1 MHVYIYTKMIRQI
14 HMTSILEP
22 NFKTTIRAHLS
33 ILPRTTFSSP
43 IIIMTTL
50 GFLTTLALIIIFVS
64 QIDTASAQ
72 TTPIQNMSA
81 NVTNSNNTLFVS
93 GTAFTKVKPDRV
105 VISIGVE
112 TTNKTAKASLD
123 ANSESM
129 NKIISALR
137 NSGVKE
143 NETSTSSFTISP
155 NYNYT
160 ESGTILNIT
169 GFTVTNS
176 VQIDSSSLANVSTWI
191 DAAVASGA
199 NSINS
204 IDFRISNKKL
214 EDTKNMLIKDAIANA
229 EEKSNIVS
237 SALGLKVIEVKSITV
252 GEFDYIQPPQP
263 FMEKRFDAAGAGA
276 AAATT
281 PILAGEQEISASV
294 SIVFLIG

>member
-1 MHVYIYTKMIRQI
+1 MI
-14 HMTSILEP
+14 SILDT
-22 NFKTTIRAHLS
+22 NSNITIRPSLS
-33 ILPRTTFSSP
+33 ILPTSSSS
-43 IIIMTTL
+43 IILTTL
-50 GFLTTLALIIIFVS
+50 GFLATLALVIISLS

-72 TTPIQNMSA
+72 TMPIQNMSA
-81 NVTNSNNTLFVS
+81 NVTNSTISVS
-93 GTAFTKVKPDRV
+93 GNAFTKVKPDRV

-112 TTNKTAKASLD
+112 TTNKTAKASLA
-123 ANSESM
+123 ANSELM
-129 NKIISALR
+129 NKTISSLR
-137 NSGVKE
+137 NLGVKE

-176 VQIDSSSLANVSTWI
+176 IQIDSSTLANISSWI

-204 IDFRISNKKL
+204 IDFRISNDKL

-229 EEKSNIVS
+229 EEKADIVS
-237 SALGLKVIEVKSITV
+237 PELGLKVIGVKSITV

-263 FMEKRFDAAGAGA
+263 YMEKRFDAAAGASAGA
-276 AAATT
+276 ATATT
-281 PILAGEQEISASV
+281 PILAGEQEVSASI
-294 SIVFLIG
+294 SIV

>member
-1 MHVYIYTKMIRQI
+1 MI
-14 HMTSILEP
+14 SILDT
-22 NFKTTIRAHLS
+22 NFKITIRPSLS
-33 ILPRTTFSSP
+33 VLPTSSSSSIIL
-43 IIIMTTL
+43 TTL
-50 GFLTTLALIIIFVS
+50 GILATLALVIIFLS

-72 TTPIQNMSA
+72 TMPIQNMSA
-81 NVTNSNNTLFVS
+81 NVTNSNSTLSVS
-93 GTAFTKVKPDRV
+93 GNAFTKVKPDRV

-112 TTNKTAKASLD
+112 TTDKTAKASLA
-123 ANSESM
+123 ANSELM
-129 NKIISALR
+129 NKIIIALR
-137 NSGVKE
+137 NLGVKE

-176 VQIDSSSLANVSTWI
+176 VQIDSSTLANVSTWI

-229 EEKSNIVS
+229 REKADIVS
-237 SALGLKVIEVKSITV
+237 PELGLKVIGVKSITV

>member
-1 MHVYIYTKMIRQI
+1 MIRQI
-14 HMTSILEP
+14 YMTSILEP
-22 NFKTTIRAHLS
+22 NFKTTIRAPLS
-33 ILPRTTFSSP
+33 ILSTTFSSP

-50 GFLTTLALIIIFVS
+50 GFLTTLSLVIIFVS

-81 NVTNSNNTLFVS
+81 NVTNSNSTLSVS

-176 VQIDSSSLANVSTWI
+176 IQIDSSTLVNISSWI

-204 IDFRISNKKL
+204 IDFRISNNKL

-229 EEKSNIVS
+229 REKADIVS
-237 SALGLKVIEVKSITV
+237 PELGLKVIGVKSITV

-263 FMEKRFDAAGAGA
+263 FMEKRFDAAGTAPA
-276 AAATT
+276 TAVTT
-281 PILAGEQEISASV
+281 PILAGEQEVSVSV

>member
-1 MHVYIYTKMIRQI
+1 MIRQI

-33 ILPRTTFSSP
+33 ILPTTFSSP
-43 IIIMTTL
+43 KIIMTTF
-50 GFLTTLALIIIFVS
+50 GFLTTLALVIIFVS

-72 TTPIQNMSA
+72 TTPIQNTNA

-176 VQIDSSSLANVSTWI
+176 VQIDSSSLVNVSTWI

-229 EEKSNIVS
+229 REKADIASPE
-237 SALGLKVIEVKSITV
+237 LGLKVIGVKSITV

-276 AAATT
+276 ATTTT
-281 PILAGEQEISASV
+281 PILAGEQEVSASV

>member
-1 MHVYIYTKMIRQI
+1 MI
-14 HMTSILEP
+14 SILDT
-22 NFKTTIRAHLS
+22 NFKITIRPSLS
-33 ILPRTTFSSP
+33 VLSTSSSSIIL
-43 IIIMTTL
+43 TTL
-50 GFLTTLALIIIFVS
+50 GILATLALVIIFVS

-72 TTPIQNMSA
+72 TTPIQNTNA
-81 NVTNSNNTLFVS
+81 NVTNSNNTLSVS

-176 VQIDSSSLANVSTWI
+176 VQIDSSNLANVSTWI

-204 IDFRISNKKL
+204 IDFRISNKIL

-229 EEKSNIVS
+229 EEKADIVS
-237 SALGLKVIEVKSITV
+237 LAVGLKVIGLKSITV
-252 GEFDYIQPPQP
+252 GEFGYIQPPQP
-263 FMEKRFDAAGAGA
+263 FMEKRFEAAGGGA
-276 AAATT
+276 APATITT
-281 PILAGEQEISASV
+281 PILTGEQEVSV
-294 SIVFLIG
+294 SVNIVFLIG

>member
-33 ILPRTTFSSP
+33 ILPTTFSSP
-43 IIIMTTL
+43 KIIMTTF
-50 GFLTTLALIIIFVS
+50 GFLTTLALVIIFVS

-72 TTPIQNMSA
+72 TTPIQNTNA

-123 ANSESM
+123 ANSELM
-129 NKIISALR
+129 NKTISSLR
-137 NSGVKE
+137 NLGVKE

-176 VQIDSSSLANVSTWI
+176 IQIDSSILANISSWI

-204 IDFRISNKKL
+204 IDFRISNKLL

-229 EEKSNIVS
+229 EEKADIVS
-237 SALGLKVIEVKSITV
+237 SALGLKVNGLKSITV
-252 GEFDYIQPPQP
+252 GEFDYIQPPPQP
-263 FMEKRFDAAGAGA
+263 YMEKRFDAAGGA
-276 AAATT
+276 
-281 PILAGEQEISASV
+281 
-294 SIVFLIG
+294 

>member
-33 ILPRTTFSSP
+33 ILPTTFSSP
-43 IIIMTTL
+43 KIIMTTF
-50 GFLTTLALIIIFVS
+50 GFLTTLALVIIFVS

-72 TTPIQNMSA
+72 TTPIQNTNA

-214 EDTKNMLIKDAIANA
+214 EDTKSMLIKDAIANA
-229 EEKSNIVS
+229 EEKANIVS
-237 SALGLKVIEVKSITV
+237 SALGLKVIEVKSITI

-263 FMEKRFDAAGAGA
+263 FMEKRFDAVGAGA

>member
-1 MHVYIYTKMIRQI
+1 MI
-14 HMTSILEP
+14 SILDA
-22 NFKTTIRAHLS
+22 NNKIRAGLPLY
-33 ILPRTTFSSP
+33 ILRPTSTTN
-43 IIIMTTL
+43 IIMTTL
-50 GFLTTLALIIIFVS
+50 GFLTTLALVIIFVS

-72 TTPIQNMSA
+72 TTPIQNTNT
-81 NVTNSNNTLFVS
+81 NVTNSNSTLSVS

-123 ANSESM
+123 ANSEAM

-176 VQIDSSSLANVSTWI
+176 IQIDSSTLANISSWI

-229 EEKSNIVS
+229 REKANIVS
-237 SALGLKVIEVKSITV
+237 SELGLKVIGLKSITV

-263 FMEKRFDAAGAGA
+263 FMEKRFDAAADASA
-276 AAATT
+276 ATATT
-281 PILAGEQEISASV
+281 PILAGEQEVSASV
-294 SIVFLIG
+294 SIVFLIS

>member
-1 MHVYIYTKMIRQI
+1 MIRQI

-33 ILPRTTFSSP
+33 ILPTTFSSP
-43 IIIMTTL
+43 KIIMTTF
-50 GFLTTLALIIIFVS
+50 GFLTTLALVIIFVS

-72 TTPIQNMSA
+72 TTPIQNTNA

-112 TTNKTAKASLD
+112 TTNKTAKASLA

-137 NSGVKE
+137 NLGVKE

-229 EEKSNIVS
+229 EEKANIVS

>member
-1 MHVYIYTKMIRQI
+1 MI
-14 HMTSILEP
+14 SIL
-22 NFKTTIRAHLS
+22 NKNIKIKTGPPLS
-33 ILPRTTFSSP
+33 ILHPTFSTN
-43 IIIMTTL
+43 IIMTTL
-50 GFLTTLALIIIFVS
+50 GFLTTLALVIIFVS

-72 TTPIQNMSA
+72 TTPIQDTNT

-105 VISIGVE
+105 FISIGVE

-143 NETSTSSFTISP
+143 NEISTSSFTISP

-176 VQIDSSSLANVSTWI
+176 IQIDSSTLVNISSWI

-204 IDFRISNKKL
+204 IGFRISNNKL
-214 EDTKNMLIKDAIANA
+214 EDTKNMLIKNAIANA
-229 EEKSNIVS
+229 REKANIVS
-237 SALGLKVIEVKSITV
+237 LELGLKVIGLKSITV
-252 GEFDYIQPPQP
+252 GEFDYIQPQQP
-263 FMEKRFDAAGAGA
+263 FMEKRFDAAGTAPA
-276 AAATT
+276 TAVTT
-281 PILAGEQEISASV
+281 PILAGEQEVSVSV

>member
-1 MHVYIYTKMIRQI
+1 MI
-14 HMTSILEP
+14 SILNMK
-22 NFKTTIRAHLS
+22 NFKTTMISPLS
-33 ILPRTTFSSP
+33 ILQPTSFSLTP
-43 IIIMTTL
+43 KIIMTTF
-50 GFLTTLALIIIFVS
+50 GFLTALALIIIFVS

-72 TTPIQNMSA
+72 TTPIQDTNA

-112 TTNKTAKASLD
+112 ATNKTAKASLA

-176 VQIDSSSLANVSTWI
+176 IQIDSSTLENLSSWI

-204 IDFRISNKKL
+204 IDFRISNDKL
-214 EDTKNMLIKDAIANA
+214 EDTRNMLIKDAIANA
-229 EEKSNIVS
+229 REKADIVS
-237 SALGLKVIEVKSITV
+237 SELGLKVIGVKSITV

-263 FMEKRFDAAGAGA
+263 YMEKRFDAAAGASAGA
-276 AAATT
+276 ATATT
-281 PILAGEQEISASV
+281 PILAGEQEVSASV
-294 SIVFLIG
+294 SIVFLID

>member
-1 MHVYIYTKMIRQI
+1 MI
-14 HMTSILEP
+14 SILDT
-22 NFKTTIRAHLS
+22 NFNITIRPSLS
-33 ILPRTTFSSP
+33 ILPTSSS
-43 IIIMTTL
+43 IILITL
-50 GFLTTLALIIIFVS
+50 GILAALALVIISLS

-72 TTPIQNMSA
+72 TMPIQNTSA
-81 NVTNSNNTLFVS
+81 NVTNSNSTLSVS
-93 GTAFTKVKPDRV
+93 GNAFTKVKPDRV

-112 TTNKTAKASLD
+112 TTDKTAKASLA
-123 ANSESM
+123 ANSELM
-129 NKIISALR
+129 NKIISSLR
-137 NSGVKE
+137 NLGLKE

-176 VQIDSSSLANVSTWI
+176 IQIDSSTLVNISSWI

-204 IDFRISNKKL
+204 IDFRVSNNKL

-229 EEKSNIVS
+229 REKANIVS
-237 SALGLKVIEVKSITV
+237 SELGLKVIGLKSITV

-263 FMEKRFDAAGAGA
+263 FMEKRFDAAGASPA
-276 AAATT
+276 TAVTT
-281 PILAGEQEISASV
+281 PILAGEQEVSVSV
-294 SIVFLIG
+294 SIIFLIG

>member
-1 MHVYIYTKMIRQI
+1 MIRQI
-14 HMTSILEP
+14 YMTSILEP
-22 NFKTTIRAHLS
+22 NFKTTIRVPLS
-33 ILPRTTFSSP
+33 ILPTTFSSP

-50 GFLTTLALIIIFVS
+50 GFLTTLSLVIIFVS

-81 NVTNSNNTLFVS
+81 NVTNSNSTLSVS

-112 TTNKTAKASLD
+112 TTNKTAKASLA
-123 ANSESM
+123 ANSELM
-129 NKIISALR
+129 NKIISSLR
-137 NSGVKE
+137 NLGVKE

-176 VQIDSSSLANVSTWI
+176 IQIDSSTLVNISSWI

-204 IDFRISNKKL
+204 IGFRISNNKL
-214 EDTKNMLIKDAIANA
+214 EDTKNMLIKNAIANA
-229 EEKSNIVS
+229 REKANIVS
-237 SALGLKVIEVKSITV
+237 LELGLKVIGLKSITV
-252 GEFDYIQPPQP
+252 GEFDYIQPQQP
-263 FMEKRFDAAGAGA
+263 FMEKRFDAAGTAPA
-276 AAATT
+276 TAVTT
-281 PILAGEQEISASV
+281 PILAGEQEVSISV

>member
-1 MHVYIYTKMIRQI
+1 
-14 HMTSILEP
+14 MTSILEP
-22 NFKTTIRAHLS
+22 NFKTTIRAPLS
-33 ILPRTTFSSP
+33 ILPTTTFSSP

-50 GFLTTLALIIIFVS
+50 GFLTTLALVIIFVS

-72 TTPIQNMSA
+72 TMPIQNMSA
-81 NVTNSNNTLFVS
+81 NVTNSNSTLSVS
-93 GTAFTKVKPDRV
+93 GIAFTKVKPDRV

-112 TTNKTAKASLD
+112 TTNKTAKASLG
-123 ANSESM
+123 ANSELM
-129 NKIISALR
+129 NKIISSLR
-137 NSGVKE
+137 NLGVKE

-176 VQIDSSSLANVSTWI
+176 IHIDSSTLANISSWI

-204 IDFRISNKKL
+204 IDFRISNNKL

-229 EEKSNIVS
+229 REKANIVS
-237 SALGLKVIEVKSITV
+237 SELGLKVIGLKSITV

-263 FMEKRFDAAGAGA
+263 FMEKRFDAAGASPA
-276 AAATT
+276 TAVTT
-281 PILAGEQEISASV
+281 PILAGEQEVSVSV

>member
-1 MHVYIYTKMIRQI
+1 MI
-14 HMTSILEP
+14 SILDT
-22 NFKTTIRAHLS
+22 NFNITIRPSLS
-33 ILPRTTFSSP
+33 ILPTSSST
-43 IIIMTTL
+43 IILTTL
-50 GFLTTLALIIIFVS
+50 GILAALALVIISLS

-72 TTPIQNMSA
+72 TMPIQNMSA
-81 NVTNSNNTLFVS
+81 NVTNSNSTLSVS
-93 GTAFTKVKPDRV
+93 GNAFTKVKPDRV

-112 TTNKTAKASLD
+112 TTNKTAKASLA
-123 ANSESM
+123 ANSELM
-129 NKIISALR
+129 NKTISSLR
-137 NSGVKE
+137 NLGVKE

-176 VQIDSSSLANVSTWI
+176 IQIDSSTLDNISSWI

-204 IDFRISNKKL
+204 IDFRISNNKL

-229 EEKSNIVS
+229 EEKADIVS
-237 SALGLKVIEVKSITV
+237 SALGLKVNGLKSITV

-263 FMEKRFDAAGAGA
+263 YMEKRFDAAGGA
-276 AAATT
+276 APATTTT
-281 PILAGEQEISASV
+281 PILAGEQEVSV
-294 SIVFLIG
+294 SVNIVFLIG

>member
-1 MHVYIYTKMIRQI
+1 MI
-14 HMTSILEP
+14 SILDA
-22 NFKTTIRAHLS
+22 NNKIRAGLPLS
-33 ILPRTTFSSP
+33 ILRPTSSTN
-43 IIIMTTL
+43 IIMTTL
-50 GFLTTLALIIIFVS
+50 GFLTTLALVIIFVS

-72 TTPIQNMSA
+72 TTPIQNTNA
-81 NVTNSNNTLFVS
+81 NVTNSNSTLSVS

-123 ANSESM
+123 ANSEAM

-176 VQIDSSSLANVSTWI
+176 IQIDSSTLANVSTWI

-229 EEKSNIVS
+229 REKADIVS
-237 SALGLKVIEVKSITV
+237 PELGLKVIGVKSITV

-263 FMEKRFDAAGAGA
+263 FMEKRFDAAAGA
-276 AAATT
+276 SAATT
-281 PILAGEQEISASV
+281 TPTTLILAGEQEVSGSV
-294 SIVFLIG
+294 SIVFLIS

>member
-1 MHVYIYTKMIRQI
+1 MI
-14 HMTSILEP
+14 SILDA
-22 NFKTTIRAHLS
+22 NNKIRAGLPLY
-33 ILPRTTFSSP
+33 ILRPTSTTN
-43 IIIMTTL
+43 IIMTTL
-50 GFLTTLALIIIFVS
+50 GFLTTLALVIIFVS

-72 TTPIQNMSA
+72 TTPIQNTNA
-81 NVTNSNNTLFVS
+81 NVTNSNSTLSVS

-123 ANSESM
+123 ANSEAM

-176 VQIDSSSLANVSTWI
+176 IQIDSSTLANVSTWI

-229 EEKSNIVS
+229 REKADIVS
-237 SALGLKVIEVKSITV
+237 PELGLKVIGVKSITV

-263 FMEKRFDAAGAGA
+263 FMEKRFDAAAGAGA
-276 AAATT
+276 ATAATT
-281 PILAGEQEISASV
+281 PILAGEQEVSASV

>member
-1 MHVYIYTKMIRQI
+1 MI
-14 HMTSILEP
+14 SILDT
-22 NFKTTIRAHLS
+22 NFKITTRPSLS
-33 ILPRTTFSSP
+33 VLPTSSSSIIL
-43 IIIMTTL
+43 TTL
-50 GFLTTLALIIIFVS
+50 GILATLALVIIFLS

-72 TTPIQNMSA
+72 TMPIQNMSA
-81 NVTNSNNTLFVS
+81 NVTNSNSTLSVS
-93 GTAFTKVKPDRV
+93 GSAFTKVKPDRV

-176 VQIDSSSLANVSTWI
+176 VQIDSSNLANVSTWI

-214 EDTKNMLIKDAIANA
+214 EDTRNMLIKDAIANA
-229 EEKSNIVS
+229 REKADIVS
-237 SALGLKVIEVKSITV
+237 PELGLKVIGVKSITV

-263 FMEKRFDAAGAGA
+263 FMEKRFDAAAGAG
-276 AAATT
+276 AATT
-281 PILAGEQEISASV
+281 PILAGEQEV
-294 SIVFLIG
+294 

>member
-1 MHVYIYTKMIRQI
+1 MIRQI
-14 HMTSILEP
+14 YMTSILEP
-22 NFKTTIRAHLS
+22 NFKTIIRVPLS
-33 ILPRTTFSSP
+33 ILPTTFSSP
-43 IIIMTTL
+43 IIIMTIL
-50 GFLTTLALIIIFVS
+50 GFLTTLALVIIFVS

-81 NVTNSNNTLFVS
+81 NVTNSNSTLSVS

-112 TTNKTAKASLD
+112 TTNKTAKASLA
-123 ANSESM
+123 ANSELM
-129 NKIISALR
+129 NKIISSLR
-137 NSGVKE
+137 NLGVKE

-169 GFTVTNS
+169 EFTVTNS
-176 VQIDSSSLANVSTWI
+176 IQIDSSTLVNISSWI

-204 IDFRISNKKL
+204 IDFRISNNKL
-214 EDTKNMLIKDAIANA
+214 EDTKNMLIKNAIANA
-229 EEKSNIVS
+229 REKANIVS
-237 SALGLKVIEVKSITV
+237 LELGLKVIGLKSITV

-263 FMEKRFDAAGAGA
+263 FMEKRFDAAGTAPA
-276 AAATT
+276 TAVTT
-281 PILAGEQEISASV
+281 PILAGEQEVSVSV

>member
-1 MHVYIYTKMIRQI
+1 
-14 HMTSILEP
+14 MTSILEP
-22 NFKTTIRAHLS
+22 NFKTIIRVPLS
-33 ILPRTTFSSP
+33 ILPTTFSSP
-43 IIIMTTL
+43 IIIMTIL
-50 GFLTTLALIIIFVS
+50 GFLTTLALVIIFVS

-81 NVTNSNNTLFVS
+81 NVTNSNSTLSVS

-112 TTNKTAKASLD
+112 TTNKTAKASLA
-123 ANSESM
+123 ANSS
-129 NKIISALR
+129 LR
-137 NSGVKE
+137 NLGVKE

-176 VQIDSSSLANVSTWI
+176 IQIDSSTLVNISSWI

-204 IDFRISNKKL
+204 IDFRISNNKL
-214 EDTKNMLIKDAIANA
+214 EDTKNMLIKNAIANA
-229 EEKSNIVS
+229 REKANIVS
-237 SALGLKVIEVKSITV
+237 LELGLKVIGLKSITV

-263 FMEKRFDAAGAGA
+263 FMEKRFDAAGTAPA
-276 AAATT
+276 TAVTT
-281 PILAGEQEISASV
+281 PILAGEQEVSVSV